1 VAVLVL
7 LTGLWSLAARTG
19 FLGGHGGH
27 GTH

>member
-1 VAVLVL
+1 VLVL
-7 LTGLWSLAARTG
+7 LAGLWSLAARTG